1 MSRLGLRW
9 ALAFVFLARGAAKSS
24 AGVAAGFFTLAMVC
38 MLMLS
43 ACDFGTGK
51 PKFNH
56 IDVTGAE
63 FGRNFELTAA
73 DGKSRSLADFKGK
86 LVVVFFGFTQ
96 CPDVCPTTLAAMA
109 QAVKKLG
116 ADGDRVQV
124 VFITVDPERDSP
136 AVLAQYVPAFDPRFI
151 GLYGNAE
158 QTAKTAREFK
168 VFYEKVPG
176 RSATSYSVDHTA
188 ASYVFDTAGKLR
200 LFVKHDQP
208 VDWLVADMKT
218 LLATR

>member
-1 MSRLGLRW
+1 MNRRVLLHAIASGSVLGSPM
-9 ALAFVFLARGAAKSS
+9 AGA
-24 AGVAAGFFTLAMVC
+24 
-38 MLMLS
+38 LMLGG
-43 ACDFGTGK
+43 CDMGSGK
-51 PKFNH
+51 PKFNNVD
-56 IDVTGAE
+56 ITGAD
-63 FGRNFELTAA
+63 FGRNFELTGA
-73 DGKSRSLADFKGK
+73 DGKPHKLADFKGK

-96 CPDVCPTTLAAMA
+96 CPDVCPTTLAQMA

-116 ADGDRVQV
+116 PDGDRVQV

-168 VFYEKVPG
+168 VFFEKVSG
-176 RSATSYSVDHTA
+176 KSAGSYSIDHTA
-188 ASYVFDTAGKLR
+188 ASYVFDTSGRLR

-208 VDWLVADMKT
+208 LEWIVADLKT
-218 LLATR
+218 LLAAG